1 MINICPSPSGYLFIT
16 SEQNPEFAVCF
27 SMQCLFL
34 HDMLFVSL
42 HRVLLL
48 FHFQVLFS
56 DLLSTPLGTYLLH

>member
-1 MINICPSPSGYLFIT
+1 
-16 SEQNPEFAVCF
+16 
-27 SMQCLFL
+27 
-34 HDMLFVSL
+34 MLFVSL